1 MLINKISERV
11 RAKKVR
17 QQFCGCDCGCRT
29 PFSRGA
35 ERTTGSPEG
44 GTASNLILENEN
56 KGVYFH
62 DSWQRVGSVPLQG
75 QFLAADEIDTI
86 DPSIRI
92 FNWFDS
98 SSFTDLLL

>member
-11 RAKKVR
+11 RAKKFR
-17 QQFCGCDCGCRT
+17 QQFWDCGWRT

-62 DSWQRVGSVPLQG
+62 DSWQRVGSVPLQR
-75 QFLAADEIDTI
+75 QCLAADEIDTI
-86 DPSIRI
+86 DSSMRI